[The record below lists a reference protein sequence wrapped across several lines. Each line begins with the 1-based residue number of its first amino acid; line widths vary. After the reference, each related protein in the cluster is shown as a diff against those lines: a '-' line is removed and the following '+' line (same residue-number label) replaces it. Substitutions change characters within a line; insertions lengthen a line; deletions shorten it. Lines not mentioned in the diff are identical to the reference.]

1 MRVGDGNVVHLGHH
15 AKADGRWRVYAF
27 GDRTDEALAE
37 WAAKAEPLF
46 ARFTPADA
54 DVDAVF
60 DVKAVYQQ
68 PFEEVEVTSAPALF
82 QPKTGPLGL
91 TDWEKVYAA
100 GPSKWT
106 ETDIFAARELSRDG
120 VVIVV
125 RPDQYVAVIL
135 PLDDTAELAEFLE
148 GALLPAR

>member
-1 MRVGDGNVVHLGHH
+1 M
-15 AKADGRWRVYAF
+15 
-27 GDRTDEALAE
+27 
-37 WAAKAEPLF
+37 F

-68 PFEEVEVTSAPALF
+68 PSADLEGTTAPALF

-100 GPSKWT
+100 GPSAWSSA
-106 ETDIFAARELSRDG
+106 DIFAERG
-120 VVIVV
+120 VPASGAVVVV
-125 RPDQYVAVIL
+125 RPDQYVAAVL
-135 PLDDTAELAEFLE
+135 PLEDAQGLAEVL
-148 GALLPAR
+148 GAALLPQR